1 MLTPVSHTLLVNPR
15 AGGSTI
21 SVAAAA
27 RSALEEAGCT
37 VHVALSEGMRETR
50 QAVDEACSRGDV
62 LVAVGGDGTVASAAG
77 LVAERDGV
85 LGLVPSGRGNDFA
98 RMLGI
103 PDHARGAVD
112 VLLRGQAE
120 RVDLIAATLPGEATR
135 LVVGS
140 VYSGVDAH
148 AVELVEQMRWLPTFL
163 QYPVSAVRSL
173 ASYTPVEV
181 EVVVDGVT
189 HCFGAATVVIANSAY
204 YGSGMQIAPDASVTD
219 GLLDVVV
226 VSASSRRSLI
236 SAMPTIYSGRHVLR
250 DDVAVLRG
258 RVVEIRGTP
267 RVPMGADGE
276 PLGQLPARDAE
287 AARVEVRPSALQ
299 VITPA

>member
-1 MLTPVSHTLLVNPR
+1 MSHTLLVNPR
-15 AGGSTI
+15 AGGATI

-27 RSALEEAGCT
+27 RAALEEAGCA
-37 VHVALSEGMRETR
+37 VHVALSEEPAATR
-50 QAVDEACSRGDV
+50 SAVDEACCRGDV
-62 LVAVGGDGTVASAAG
+62 LVAVGGDGTVSSAAG
-77 LVAERDGV
+77 LVAERGGV

-103 PDHARGAVD
+103 PATARGAVD
-112 VLLRGQAE
+112 VLLTGQVE
-120 RVDLIAATLPGEATR
+120 QVDLLAATLPGSGPR
-135 LVVGS
+135 IVVGS

-148 AVELVEQMRWLPTFL
+148 AAELAEAMRWLPAFL
-163 QYPVSAVRSL
+163 QYPVAGVRSL

-181 EVVVDGVT
+181 EVVVDGVA
-189 HCFGAATVVIANSAY
+189 HCFGAATVVVANSAF
-204 YGSGMQIAPDASVTD
+204 YGSGMQVAPDASVTD

-258 RVVEIRGTP
+258 RVVEVRGTP
-267 RVPMGADGE
+267 RVSMGADGE
-276 PLGQLPARDAE
+276 PLGLLPARDDVP
-287 AARVEVRPSALQ
+287 ARIEVLPSALRM
-299 VITPA
+299 ITPA